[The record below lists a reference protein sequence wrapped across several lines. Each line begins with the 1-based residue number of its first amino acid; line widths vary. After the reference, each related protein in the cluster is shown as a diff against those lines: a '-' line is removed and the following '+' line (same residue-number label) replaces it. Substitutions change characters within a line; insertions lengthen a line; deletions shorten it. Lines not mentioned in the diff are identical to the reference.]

1 MNMMN
6 SSGTDRID
14 LMRTFVRIVES
25 GNLSAAA
32 LQLNTSQPTVS
43 RRLQTLER
51 MLGVTLILR
60 STHAMKLTDDG
71 ERCYE
76 QAKQLLERWAALED
90 ELRVGDA
97 EPVGRLRVRAP
108 HAFGQNQLIEPLT
121 RYLQRYPHVT
131 VDWILNDTRPDFIAE
146 DVDCVIQ
153 VGHDNDPATIKVLL
167 AEIPRIVVAAP
178 SLLDKHP
185 VSQLEELAQAPWV
198 ALSLFYRNEVVLRHG
213 ADGSMQHL
221 NIRPRM
227 ATDSLNAL
235 RMSALSGLGVAM
247 VSSWIVADDLACG
260 ELVHVLPEWEAVA
273 LPVYLVY
280 PYSSYYP
287 ARLRTF
293 IAMIREVVPKFA
305 EIAIPSGE
313 R

>member
-1 MNMMN
+1 MNMIN

-43 RRLQTLER
+43 RRLQALER
-51 MLGVTLILR
+51 LLGVTLILR

-71 ERCYE
+71 ERCYA

-131 VDWILNDTRPDFIAE
+131 IDWILNDTRPDFIAE

-153 VGHDNDPATIKVLL
+153 VGHDNDPATIKILL

-178 SLLDKHP
+178 SLLEKHP

-198 ALSLFYRNEVVLRHG
+198 ALSLFYRHEVVLRG
-213 ADGSMQHL
+213 EDGSTQQI
-221 NIRPRM
+221 NIVPRM

-235 RMSALSGLGVAM
+235 RMAALSGLGVAM
-247 VSSWIVADDLACG
+247 VSAWIVADDLASG
-260 ELVHVLPEWEAVA
+260 KLVHVLPQWQAIA

-280 PYSSYYP
+280 PYSNYYP
-287 ARLRTF
+287 SRLRTF
-293 IAMIREVVPKFA
+293 IAMIREVLPKFA
-305 EIAIPSGE
+305 EIALPSDE

>member
-6 SSGTDRID
+6 TSGTDRID

-43 RRLQTLER
+43 RRLQSLER

>member
-6 SSGTDRID
+6 SAGTDRID

-43 RRLQTLER
+43 RRLQALER

-71 ERCYE
+71 ERCYQ

-108 HAFGQNQLIEPLT
+108 HAFGQTQLIEPLT

-131 VDWILNDTRPDFIAE
+131 IDWILNDTRPDFISE

-153 VGHDNDPATIKVLL
+153 VGHDNDPSTIKILL

-178 SLLDKHP
+178 SLLEKHP
-185 VSQLEELAQAPWV
+185 VSQIEQLAQAPWV

-213 ADGSMQHL
+213 ADGSMQPI
-221 NIRPRM
+221 NITPRM

-247 VSSWIVADDLACG
+247 LSAWIVADDLASG
-260 ELVHVLPEWEAVA
+260 KLVHVLPEWQAIA

-293 IAMIREVVPKFA
+293 IAMIRDVLPKLA
-305 EIAIPSGE
+305 GIAIPTGE

>member
-6 SSGTDRID
+6 SSGADRID

>member
-178 SLLDKHP
+178 SLLEKHL

-221 NIRPRM
+221 NIQPRM

>member
-178 SLLDKHP
+178 SLLEKHP

>member
-178 SLLDKHP
+178 SLLEKHP
-185 VSQLEELAQAPWV
+185 VSQLQELAQAPWV

-213 ADGSMQHL
+213 ADGSMHHL

-260 ELVHVLPEWEAVA
+260 ELVHVLPEWEAEA

>member
-178 SLLDKHP
+178 SLLEKHP
-185 VSQLEELAQAPWV
+185 VSQLQELAQAPWV

-213 ADGSMQHL
+213 ADGSMHHL

-235 RMSALSGLGVAM
+235 RMSALSGLGVAI

-260 ELVHVLPEWEAVA
+260 ELVHVLPEWEAEA

>member
-178 SLLDKHP
+178 SLLEKHP
-185 VSQLEELAQAPWV
+185 VSQLQELAQAPWV

-221 NIRPRM
+221 NIQPRM

>member
-1 MNMMN
+1 MMN

-178 SLLDKHP
+178 SLLEKHP
-185 VSQLEELAQAPWV
+185 VSQLQELAQAPWV

-213 ADGSMQHL
+213 ADGSMHHL

-235 RMSALSGLGVAM
+235 RMSALSGLGVAI

-260 ELVHVLPEWEAVA
+260 ELVHVLPEWEAEA

>member
-1 MNMMN
+1 MMN

-178 SLLDKHP
+178 SLLEKHP

>member
-6 SSGTDRID
+6 SAGTDRID

-32 LQLNTSQPTVS
+32 LQLSTSQPTVS
-43 RRLQTLER
+43 RRLQALER

-90 ELRVGDA
+90 ELRVCDA

-131 VDWILNDTRPDFIAE
+131 IDWILNDNRPDFIAE

-153 VGHDNDPATIKVLL
+153 VGHDNDPSTIKVLL
-167 AEIPRIVVAAP
+167 AEVPRIVVAAP
-178 SLLDKHP
+178 SLLEKHP
-185 VSQLEELAQAPWV
+185 VNQLEELAQAPWV
-198 ALSLFYRNEVVLRHG
+198 ALNLFYRNEVVLRHG
-213 ADGSMQHL
+213 ADGSMQHI
-221 NIRPRM
+221 NITPRM
-227 ATDSLNAL
+227 STDSLNAL

-247 VSSWIVADDLACG
+247 LSAWIVADDLASG
-260 ELVHVLPEWEAVA
+260 KLVHVLPEWQAVA
-273 LPVYLVY
+273 LPIYLVY

-293 IAMIREVVPKFA
+293 IVMIREVVPKFA
-305 EIAIPSGE
+305 EIAIPNGE

>member
-178 SLLDKHP
+178 SLLEKHP
-185 VSQLEELAQAPWV
+185 VSQLEEWAQAPWV

-221 NIRPRM
+221 NIQPRM